1 MDRTKDTPQTGT
13 DTEAGNDPEARDRA
27 RDPEARDRARD
38 PETRG
43 RARDSEATDEH
54 QDGGA
59 SGERRGR
66 RGGKGAR
73 KQGSGSKEPPPVV
86 EVRPVATPARMQ
98 RRHWGLLLA
107 FIVLVL
113 VPFGAVVFYL
123 WSFAEDQYAS
133 TTGFTV
139 RQEETESASQLMG
152 GLADFMGG
160 GGGSTDTDVLYEFI
174 QSQEIVER
182 VDEQVDLAAHYGQNW
197 PDDPAF
203 AIWPGASVED
213 LLWYWRRVVRISYDQ
228 NSGLI
233 DVEVR
238 AFDPETARQIA
249 RLIVDESQVMINAL
263 NEAAREETMAQAA
276 RDLDEAGERLREVR
290 QQLTDFRVRT
300 QIIDPEADMQARMGV
315 LDNLQQQLAEALI
328 DYDLLLQSTD
338 EDDPRSRQ
346 SRRRIEVIRERIR
359 QEREN
364 FASGDVTVAG
374 TDYPTLLSDYE
385 SLRTDREFAEEAYRA
400 ALTALDSARSNAQRQ
415 SRYLA
420 THINPTLPQT
430 AGYPQ
435 RPVLAGLAGLFLL
448 MIWAIGAL
456 VYYSLRDRE

>member
-1 MDRTKDTPQTGT
+1 MDRTQDSAGT
-13 DTEAGNDPEARDRA
+13 ARRTDSDTE
-27 RDPEARDRARD
+27 
-38 PETRG
+38 TRESG
-43 RARDSEATDEH
+43 DSAQGKTTRRRRTKA
-54 QDGGA
+54 QDGA
-59 SGERRGR
+59 
-66 RGGKGAR
+66 GGDADKGA
-73 KQGSGSKEPPPVV
+73 PPTV
-86 EVRPVATPARMQ
+86 EVRPVASPARMQ
-98 RRHWGLLLA
+98 RRHWGLILS
-107 FIVLVL
+107 FVLV
-113 VPFGAVVFYL
+113 VVAPFAATVVYL

-139 RQEETESASQLMG
+139 RQEETESASDLLG

-182 VDEQVDLAAHYGQNW
+182 VNAEVDLAAHYGQNW
-197 PDDPAF
+197 PRDPAF
-203 AIWPGASVED
+203 AIWPDAAIED
-213 LLWYWRRVVRISYDQ
+213 LVWYWRRMVRISYDR

-233 DVEVR
+233 DVQVR
-238 AFDPETARQIA
+238 AFDPETSQRIA
-249 RLIVDESQVMINAL
+249 RLVVDESQEMINNL
-263 NEAAREETMAQAA
+263 NEAAREESMAQAE
-276 RDLDEAGERLREVR
+276 RDLSESQDRLRGTR
-290 QQLTDFRVRT
+290 QELTEFRVRT

-346 SRRRIEVIRERIR
+346 ARRRIEVIRERSR

-364 FASGDVTVAG
+364 FAAGDVTVAG

-400 ALTALDSARSNAQRQ
+400 ALTALDSARSNAERQ

-420 THINPTLPQT
+420 THIRPTLAQS

-435 RPVLAGLAGLFLL
+435 RPMLTGLAALFLL
-448 MIWAIGAL
+448 MVWSIGAL

>member
-1 MDRTKDTPQTGT
+1 MDRTQNSAGT
-13 DTEAGNDPEARDRA
+13 ARRTDSDTE
-27 RDPEARDRARD
+27 
-38 PETRG
+38 TRESG
-43 RARDSEATDEH
+43 DSAQGKITRRRRTKA
-54 QDGGA
+54 QDGAGGDA
-59 SGERRGR
+59 
-66 RGGKGAR
+66 GKGA
-73 KQGSGSKEPPPVV
+73 PPTV
-86 EVRPVATPARMQ
+86 EVRPVASPARMQ
-98 RRHWGLLLA
+98 RRHWGLILS
-107 FIVLVL
+107 FVLV
-113 VPFGAVVFYL
+113 VVAPFAATVVYL

-139 RQEETESASQLMG
+139 RQEETESASDLLG

-182 VDEQVDLAAHYGQNW
+182 VNAEVDLAAHYGQNW
-197 PDDPAF
+197 PRDPAF
-203 AIWPGASVED
+203 AIWPDAAIED
-213 LLWYWRRVVRISYDQ
+213 LVWYWRRMVRISYDR

-233 DVEVR
+233 DVQVR
-238 AFDPETARQIA
+238 AFDPETSQRIA
-249 RLIVDESQVMINAL
+249 RLVVDESQEMINNL
-263 NEAAREETMAQAA
+263 NEAAREESMAQAE
-276 RDLDEAGERLREVR
+276 RDLSESQDRLRGTR
-290 QQLTDFRVRT
+290 QELTEFRVRT

-346 SRRRIEVIRERIR
+346 ARRRIEVIRERSR

-364 FASGDVTVAG
+364 FAAGDVTVAG

-400 ALTALDSARSNAQRQ
+400 ALTALDSARSNAERQ

-420 THINPTLPQT
+420 THIRPTLAQS

-435 RPVLAGLAGLFLL
+435 RPMLTGLAALFLL
-448 MIWAIGAL
+448 MVWSIGAL

>member
-1 MDRTKDTPQTGT
+1 LDRTQDSAGT
-13 DTEAGNDPEARDRA
+13 ARRTDSDTE
-27 RDPEARDRARD
+27 
-38 PETRG
+38 TRESG
-43 RARDSEATDEH
+43 DSAQGKTTRRRRTKA
-54 QDGGA
+54 QDGAGGDA
-59 SGERRGR
+59 
-66 RGGKGAR
+66 GKGA
-73 KQGSGSKEPPPVV
+73 PPTVK
-86 EVRPVATPARMQ
+86 VRPVASPARMQ
-98 RRHWGLLLA
+98 RRHWGLILS
-107 FIVLVL
+107 FVLV
-113 VPFGAVVFYL
+113 VVAPFAATVVYL

-139 RQEETESASQLMG
+139 RQEETESASDLLG

-182 VDEQVDLAAHYGQNW
+182 VNAEVDLAAHYGQNW
-197 PDDPAF
+197 PRDPAF
-203 AIWPGASVED
+203 AIWPDAAIED
-213 LLWYWRRVVRISYDQ
+213 LVWYWRRMVRISYDR

-233 DVEVR
+233 DVQVR
-238 AFDPETARQIA
+238 AFDPETSQRIA
-249 RLIVDESQVMINAL
+249 RLVVDESQAMINNL
-263 NEAAREETMAQAA
+263 NEAAREESMAQAE
-276 RDLDEAGERLREVR
+276 RDLSESQDRLRGTR
-290 QQLTDFRVRT
+290 QELTEFRVRT

-346 SRRRIEVIRERIR
+346 ARRRIEVIRERSR

-364 FASGDVTVAG
+364 FVAGDVTVVG

-400 ALTALDSARSNAQRQ
+400 ALTALDSARSNAERQ

-420 THINPTLPQT
+420 THIRPTLAQS

-435 RPVLAGLAGLFLL
+435 RPMLTGLAALFLL
-448 MIWAIGAL
+448 MVWSIGAL

>member
-1 MDRTKDTPQTGT
+1 MDRTQDSAGT
-13 DTEAGNDPEARDRA
+13 ARRTDSDTE
-27 RDPEARDRARD
+27 
-38 PETRG
+38 TRESG
-43 RARDSEATDEH
+43 DSAQGKTTRRRRTKA
-54 QDGGA
+54 QDGA
-59 SGERRGR
+59 
-66 RGGKGAR
+66 GGDADKGA
-73 KQGSGSKEPPPVV
+73 PPTV
-86 EVRPVATPARMQ
+86 EVRPVASPARMQ
-98 RRHWGLLLA
+98 RRHWGLILS
-107 FIVLVL
+107 FVLV
-113 VPFGAVVFYL
+113 VVAPFAATVVYL

-139 RQEETESASQLMG
+139 RQEETESASDLLG

-182 VDEQVDLAAHYGQNW
+182 VNAEVDLAAHYGQNW
-197 PDDPAF
+197 PRDPAF
-203 AIWPGASVED
+203 AIWPDAAIED
-213 LLWYWRRVVRISYDQ
+213 LVWYWRRMVRISYDR

-233 DVEVR
+233 DVQVR
-238 AFDPETARQIA
+238 AFDPETSQRIA
-249 RLIVDESQVMINAL
+249 RLVVDESQEMINNL
-263 NEAAREETMAQAA
+263 NEAAREESMAQAE
-276 RDLDEAGERLREVR
+276 RDLSESQDRLRGTR
-290 QQLTDFRVRT
+290 QELTEFRVRT

-346 SRRRIEVIRERIR
+346 ARRRIEVIRERSR

-364 FASGDVTVAG
+364 FVAGDVTVAG

-400 ALTALDSARSNAQRQ
+400 ALTALDSARSNAERQ

-420 THINPTLPQT
+420 THIRPTLAQS

-435 RPVLAGLAGLFLL
+435 RPMLTGLAALFLL
-448 MIWAIGAL
+448 MVWSIGAL